1 MKGEMRNA
9 KLNGEERLKARE
21 ELQEKLAKLKQ
32 ATPIQGIEDAISN
45 YVTDLSE
52 KLTSYFQSDDI
63 RHRFCTW
70 SEKDLPHIDDLDK
83 ANVKKIKQ
91 MYKSCIEE
99 RFQCFLQDWEN
110 RENLF
115 MNAHADLEARFQ
127 QGFFDFEQDIRDID
141 LEFVGESGQALL
153 PSGIRPGLQC
163 SPLAFDPRMQKFL
176 AVTLGI
182 VLPVLIP
189 VGLAAGV
196 ISAPVFDYLA
206 FGEHIEEPLP
216 RNNPRQALTE
226 LSEEF
231 LEAFIKHDV
240 CNHVHDEFSEEMD
253 RIASIKECHKQL
265 LTKYEQK
272 CKDLTRSEDE
282 ERDKETL
289 KKYDPFHVK
298 LKEMNQELMFDAIEN
313 GIEVMSC
320 QIDVKRVH
328 YKESDILGEGSYGT
342 VFKGKFT
349 RPGQRRK
356 AVAVKKLR
364 EVPEPSNVATF
375 LREADMLK

>member
-1 MKGEMRNA
+1 MKVEMRNA

-21 ELQEKLAKLKQ
+21 ELQEKLVKLKQ

-45 YVTDLSE
+45 HVTDLRQ

-91 MYKSCIEE
+91 TYKSCIEE

-141 LEFVGESGQALL
+141 LEFVGESEQALL

-163 SPLAFDPRMQKFL
+163 SPLAFDPRMKKFL
-176 AVTLGI
+176 VVTLGI
-182 VLPVLIP
+182 FLPVLIP

-196 ISAPVFDYLA
+196 ISAPVFGYLA
-206 FGEHIEEPLP
+206 FGKHIEERLL

-226 LSEEF
+226 LSKEF

-240 CNHVHDEFSEEMD
+240 CNHVHDEFLEEMD
-253 RIASIKECHKQL
+253 RIASIKKCQKQL
-265 LTKYEQK
+265 FSKYEQK

-320 QIDVKRVH
+320 QIDVKRVR